1 CLSRLHPIR
10 RRYLRDFFE
19 EKDRMENPSLNLY
32 LLCLAPKY
40 LDLILWVLSFGLHWR
55 VDVHER
61 ASSHHGLWS
70 FVWAFGLHLSSCYC
84 MIMGL
89 VISCSK
95 IGQKPTKTKYPQNI
109 CANAK
114 TTNNQAKVRVV

>member
-1 CLSRLHPIR
+1 
-10 RRYLRDFFE
+10 
-19 EKDRMENPSLNLY
+19 MENPSLIIS

-40 LDLILWVLSFGLHWR
+40 LDLILWALSFGLHWR

-61 ASSHHGLWS
+61 APNHHGLRP
-70 FVWAFGLHLSSCYC
+70 FVRALAFVFLRCHHV
-84 MIMGL
+84 IVGL

-95 IGQKPTKTKYPQNI
+95 IGQKPAKTKYLQNI

-114 TTNNQAKVRVV
+114 TTNNWAEVRMVSDFDNKFMPLSKLNRG